1 MKQKHILNTYFAGA
15 GSKPIPWIIPLNL
28 HSILSL
34 EVRKQ
39 RYGEIE

>member
-28 HSILSL
+28 HSIPFGSEET
-34 EVRKQ
+34 EVWRD
-39 RYGEIE
+39 